1 MKKVQ
6 AAASSAIQTI
16 TRSPRKVINL
26 NIRKIGNSE
35 TITEGATGSD
45 DVSLNSL
52 SSYASIISHS
62 QVQIKNNQKDEKLD
76 WESSSDKKKY
86 QHSKCKN
93 NVDDEGCRWW
103 NVNSVKCG
111 IILNVYILADSS
123 IKQVS
128 PLHYSML

>member
-86 QHSKCKN
+86 QRGKCKN
-93 NVDDEGCRWW
+93 NVDDEEEVVECEFCKMWYHI
-103 NVNSVKCG
+103 KCAHFSRQQ
-111 IILNVYILADSS
+111 YKA
-123 IKQVS
+123 VS

>member
-26 NIRKIGNSE
+26 NIQKIGNSE

-62 QVQIKNNQKDEKLD
+62 QVQIKK
-76 WESSSDKKKY
+76 
-86 QHSKCKN
+86 
-93 NVDDEGCRWW
+93 
-103 NVNSVKCG
+103 
-111 IILNVYILADSS
+111 
-123 IKQVS
+123 
-128 PLHYSML
+128 

>member
-45 DVSLNSL
+45 DVFFGTVYQAMQA
-52 SSYASIISHS
+52 SYPIA
-62 QVQIKNNQKDEKLD
+62 K
-76 WESSSDKKKY
+76 
-86 QHSKCKN
+86 
-93 NVDDEGCRWW
+93 
-103 NVNSVKCG
+103 
-111 IILNVYILADSS
+111 
-123 IKQVS
+123 
-128 PLHYSML
+128 